1 MDAGTLGSRS
11 GTIRRTGTL
20 GGNNRTSE
28 RFGSD
33 IMNNLHNGSR
43 STLRIRTDGDTPEP
57 PPADA
62 ARNNL
67 FDEIRHFDLSKLRRV
82 TPEQPA
88 DTKPANSNSGV
99 EPTVAELMRSR
110 LLVMQSD
117 SDSDDSQFD
126 FSDWFVCSHTRSP
139 NPPL

>member
-1 MDAGTLGSRS
+1 M
-11 GTIRRTGTL
+11 
-20 GGNNRTSE
+20 
-28 RFGSD
+28 
-33 IMNNLHNGSR
+33 
-43 STLRIRTDGDTPEP
+43 EP

-82 TPEQPA
+82 TSEQPT
-88 DTKPANSNSGV
+88 DTKPANNNSGV

-126 FSDWFVCSHTRSP
+126 FSD
-139 NPPL
+139 

>member
-1 MDAGTLGSRS
+1 MEL
-11 GTIRRTGTL
+11 
-20 GGNNRTSE
+20 
-28 RFGSD
+28 
-33 IMNNLHNGSR
+33 
-43 STLRIRTDGDTPEP
+43 

-88 DTKPANSNSGV
+88 DTKPANSYSGV

-126 FSDWFVCSHTRSP
+126 FSD
-139 NPPL
+139 

>member
-57 PPADA
+57 PPADT

-82 TPEQPA
+82 TPEQTA
-88 DTKPANSNSGV
+88 DAKPANNNPGV

-126 FSDWFVCSHTRSP
+126 FSD
-139 NPPL
+139 